1 MIRGSKGEPHEDADK
16 AREGMDNSRG
26 NLEV

>member
-1 MIRGSKGEPHEDADK
+1 MIIGSKDEPHEDADK
-16 AREGMDNSRG
+16 AREGTDNSRG

>member
-1 MIRGSKGEPHEDADK
+1 MIRGSKDELHEDADK
-16 AREGMDNSRG
+16 AREGTDNSRG